1 MLELIFFTPEQ
12 LETMHERRS
21 ERGPAGARR
30 HLEQGEGRG
39 GVRSARAPDAA
50 RPPSRSPAWAW
61 LVVFFVA
68 PVAMVVYFSFGYKPG
83 IFGTHATDVLSF
95 DRYAE
100 ALSPTFFQTFANTLW
115 VGMPEPCCACSSA
128 AGGVLDGGEGAGIE
142 ARLLLALVMV
152 PFWTNFL
159 VRTIGWQVILAPEG
173 WLSTLL
179 QGIGVT
185 DGPLEVLYTRT
196 AVLIGV
202 VYNYLPLM
210 ILPLFV
216 AFDRVGGPLR
226 EASKDLGAGRVRTFL
241 RVTLPLA
248 RPGVIA
254 GVLLVFIP
262 LMGDYITATVLG
274 GARGNMVGQL
284 VASQFQ
290 TAQNWALGSAM
301 AVLLILVIMLTVA
314 IGGVVVW
321 LVSLPFRMRNRLVLG
336 PSRSA
341 AEPPEAPTPAEPP
354 QPEEV
359 AA

>member
-1 MLELIFFTPEQ
+1 M
-12 LETMHERRS
+12 RNRS
-21 ERGPAGARR
+21 AGAA
-30 HLEQGEGRG
+30 L
-39 GVRSARAPDAA
+39 AI
-50 RPPSRSPAWAW
+50 PAWAW
-61 LVVFFVA
+61 LLLFFVA
-68 PVAMVVYFSFGYKPG
+68 PVAMVVWFSFGYKPG
-83 IFGTHATDVLSF
+83 VFGTHANDILSF
-95 DRYAE
+95 DRYVE
-100 ALSPTFFQTFANTLW
+100 AFSPTFFSTFQNTLW
-115 VGMPEPCCACSSA
+115 VGII
-128 AGGVLDGGEGAGIE
+128 GTVLCFLIGAPVAYWMAFKVAPSRRGI
-142 ARLLLALVMV
+142 LIALVLV

-179 QGIGVT
+179 QGVGVT

-248 RPGVIA
+248 RPGLIA

-301 AVLLILVIMLTVA
+301 AVTLILVIMLTVA
-314 IGGVVVW
+314 VGALLAW
-321 LVSLPFRMRNRLVLG
+321 LVTWPLRSRNRLVLG
-336 PSRSA
+336 A
-341 AEPPEAPTPAEPP
+341 AVTGATSVRNAALEAVTR
-354 QPEEV
+354 
-359 AA
+359 